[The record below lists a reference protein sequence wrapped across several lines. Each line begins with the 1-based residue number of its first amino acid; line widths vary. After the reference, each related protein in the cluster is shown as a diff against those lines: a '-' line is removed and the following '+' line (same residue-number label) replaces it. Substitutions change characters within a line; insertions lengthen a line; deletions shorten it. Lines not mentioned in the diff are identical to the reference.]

1 MNFHQIY
8 FLLRNLINTGPVFSC
23 LSYSRIDKRDPI
35 QLLANCSKI
44 LQSSSNTAATKIITN
59 KAICLKVRHFLSKKF
74 LCFPSN
80 LILDYPAS
88 PSFFILYSVTQIPTR
103 FSKLY
108 LSFVFPS
115 NFRALILWMLSSL
128 IYSTYPTSFN
138 KNEVFKTCFKS

>member
-88 PSFFILYSVTQIPTR
+88 PSFFILYSVTQYLLDFPNCTYR
-103 FSKLY
+103 
-108 LSFVFPS
+108 LSFL
-115 NFRALILWMLSSL
+115 LILELQF
-128 IYSTYPTSFN
+128 YGCCHP
-138 KNEVFKTCFKS
+138 

>member
-8 FLLRNLINTGPVFSC
+8 VLLRNVINTGPLPVFSC

-59 KAICLKVRHFLSKKF
+59 KAICLKVSFLSTKF
-74 LCFPSN
+74 LCFPSI

-88 PSFFILYSVTQIPTR
+88 PSFFILYSVTQYLLDFPNCTYR
-103 FSKLY
+103 F
-108 LSFVFPS
+108 LSFL
-115 NFRALILWMLSSL
+115 LILEL
-128 IYSTYPTSFN
+128 
-138 KNEVFKTCFKS
+138 